1 MNAFNF
7 KSNSHL
13 LQLLLI
19 FMNAF
24 PVKMVIIII
33 TLNCQKGR
41 RVNGQ
46 IDSHSGPY
54 KMQLPRDLQPPSHR
68 AESAT
73 NSLYGCTSSDVKEIY
88 EKFSLAFC
96 SMKEGKNIL
105 SCNGR
110 QCCLPLKRLDK
121 HLDNLLKI
129 YRHSNCS
136 NSFFPSA
143 MRPSQKL

>member
-1 MNAFNF
+1 MDLKCSWTSLPRRLIVLVHEKQKCMNAFNF

-54 KMQLPRDLQPPSHR
+54 KMQLPV
-68 AESAT
+68 AW
-73 NSLYGCTSSDVKEIY
+73 K
-88 EKFSLAFC
+88 K
-96 SMKEGKNIL
+96 GKTIL

-136 NSFFPSA
+136 NSFFPSGDA
-143 MRPSQKL
+143 AVLEIMIYQWDTVENL